1 MKVKKSVVS
10 LLLTAIMLFG
20 CIPALVTASATET
33 SVQTNVLPVETV
45 KDWRPVETEDY
56 VTFELVFSDSVM
68 PFGPGGEEY
77 RMMDGDS
84 SQTAYASIFK
94 FCGSTIADINAN
106 ATDDDMSGWTFNDF
120 PSNMGG
126 VYKKPILIYV
136 HQFFQIQFRVNVSY
150 LNDISDDI
158 TFEIVEN
165 SVITDKNG
173 VSYTAG
179 EGLLWTLTEDV
190 KTSGAGNWHTDKPAE
205 PADRN
210 ETVGVSSIT
219 QFRKDTSMSEYYVTD
234 ILFSRDVF
242 KTNDLGIIGYSVQ
255 DGSTGDFSS
264 LKNYFT
270 INGKTIAQINAETDD
285 SEYDYVTFK
294 NNASSLHVP
303 IMLVSIYK
311 NQMTV
316 ALHEKYVEDNNIRS
330 SLTIGVTADFTTTVK
345 APNIEETK
353 YERVCYIVNGDYS
366 FTLNSDMTFSTENTL
381 LSYVADVEIIE
392 RKYTSAELDEMEWNK
407 INLHSI
413 STIVSIG
420 DVRWYNGEKRTQ
432 AQYVVL
438 YFDSPLCYQYIP
450 YASGGKINL
459 TTLANSAGSEVNLT
473 EKQIDAYYDYHM
485 DLYLKKYI
493 KIDGRTIEEIQDDE
507 TDPTASPDVAVRV
520 HYAGSS
526 SLPSSL
532 VIYFEYNSNAWM
544 NSEEDHSIEIL
555 SGFRTPLFGEVKAD
569 KKFVYEP
576 KSKEWASV
584 SAGSVF
590 ANDMLVDTASSGGGC
605 ASEGCSGTVDGTMII
620 CMVTLVAAFTF
631 IKIKKGNDKDEN
643 N

>member
-1 MKVKKSVVS
+1 MKVKRSMVS
-10 LLLTAIMLFG
+10 LLLIVIMLFG
-20 CIPALVTASATET
+20 CIPAFVTAAATET
-33 SVQTNVLPVETV
+33 SEQTNVLPVETV
-45 KDWRPVETEDY
+45 KDWHLVGTEDY
-56 VTFELVFSDSVM
+56 VAFELVFSDNVM

-84 SQTAYASIFK
+84 SQTAYASMFK

-106 ATDDDMSGWTFNDF
+106 ATDTSMSGWTFKDF
-120 PSNMGG
+120 PSSNGG

-136 HQFFQIQFRVNVSY
+136 HQLFQIQFRVNVSY
-150 LNDISDDI
+150 LEDIDGDI

-179 EGLLWTLTEDV
+179 EGLLWTITDDV
-190 KTSGAGNWHTDKPAE
+190 KASGLGNWHTDKPVD

-255 DGSTGDFSS
+255 DGSSGDFSS
-264 LKNYFT
+264 FKNYFT
-270 INGKTIAQINAETDD
+270 INGKTVAQINAETDD
-285 SEYDYVTFK
+285 SEYNYVTFK
-294 NNASSLHVP
+294 GGASSLLVP
-303 IMLVSIYK
+303 VMLVSIYK

-316 ALHEKYVEDNNIRS
+316 ALHEKYVEDNNVLS
-330 SLTIGVTADFTTTVK
+330 SLTLGVTDAFSSTVK
-345 APNIEETK
+345 APNAEETK
-353 YERVCYIVNGDYS
+353 YEKVEYTVSGAYS

-381 LSYVADVEIIE
+381 LPYVADTEIIE
-392 RKYTSAELDEMEWNK
+392 RKYTAAELDEMEWDK

-459 TTLANSAGSEVNLT
+459 ITLANSTGSEVNLT

-507 TDPTASPDVAVRV
+507 TDPTASPDVAVRA

-544 NSEEDHSIEIL
+544 NSETEHSIEIL

-590 ANDMLVDTASSGGGC
+590 ANDTLVDTASASG
-605 ASEGCSGTVDGTMII
+605 GCSGAVNGTVII
-620 CMVTLVAAFTF
+620 CTVTLVTALAF
-631 IKIKKGNDKDEN
+631 IKIKKGNMKDEN

>member
-1 MKVKKSVVS
+1 MKVKRSMVS
-10 LLLTAIMLFG
+10 LLLIVIMLFG
-20 CIPALVTASATET
+20 CIPAFVTAAATEN
-33 SVQTNVLPVETV
+33 SEQTNVLPVETV
-45 KDWRPVETEDY
+45 KDWRLVGTEDY
-56 VTFELVFSDSVM
+56 VAFELVFSDNVM

-84 SQTAYASIFK
+84 SQTAYASMFK
-94 FCGSTIADINAN
+94 FCGSTVADINAN
-106 ATDDDMSGWTFNDF
+106 ATDTSMSGWTFEDF

-136 HQFFQIQFRVNVSY
+136 HQLFQIQFRVNVSY
-150 LNDISDDI
+150 LEDIDGDI

-173 VSYTAG
+173 NSYTAG
-179 EGLLWTLTEDV
+179 EGLLWTLTDDV
-190 KTSGAGNWHTDKPAE
+190 KASGLGNWYTDKPVD

-255 DGSTGDFSS
+255 DGSSGDFSS
-264 LKNYFT
+264 FKNYFT
-270 INGKTIAQINAETDD
+270 INGKTVAQINAETDD
-285 SEYDYVTFK
+285 SEYNYVTFK
-294 NNASSLHVP
+294 GGASSLLVP
-303 IMLVSIYK
+303 VMLVSIYK

-316 ALHEKYVEDNNIRS
+316 ALHEKYVEDNNVLS
-330 SLTIGVTADFTTTVK
+330 SLTLGVTDAFSSTVK
-345 APNIEETK
+345 APNAEETK
-353 YERVCYIVNGDYS
+353 YEKVEYTVSGAYS

-381 LSYVADVEIIE
+381 LPYVADTEIIE
-392 RKYTSAELDEMEWNK
+392 RKYTAAELDEMEWNK

-459 TTLANSAGSEVNLT
+459 ITLANSTGSEVNLT

-544 NSEEDHSIEIL
+544 NSETEHSIEIL

-590 ANDMLVDTASSGGGC
+590 ANDTLVDTASAGGGC
-605 ASEGCSGTVDGTMII
+605 SGAVNGTVII
-620 CMVTLVAAFTF
+620 CTVTLVTALAF
-631 IKIKKGNDKDEN
+631 IKIKKGEYER
-643 N
+643 